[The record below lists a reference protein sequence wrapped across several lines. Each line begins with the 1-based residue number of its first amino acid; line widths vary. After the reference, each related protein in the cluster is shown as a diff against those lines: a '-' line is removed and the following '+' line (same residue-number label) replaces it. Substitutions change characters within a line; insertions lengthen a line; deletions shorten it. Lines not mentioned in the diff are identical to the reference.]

1 MHFQYWGLRERPFQ
15 NATDTRFAYLSDQ
28 HREGLARLLY
38 LVEEQKL
45 GGTLSGPYGVGKSM
59 VMELLAEKI
68 RNRPG
73 TLYIQLDAPP
83 VSTLAFAKQFLARL
97 GHRQPID
104 DLAAALDIIQAL
116 FAEDNPATRHL
127 VLSIDEAQMLRE
139 NASFEF
145 LHLLSNIRVRRR
157 DGTPVDTAI
166 TILLSGHHD
175 LLQHMAAEPSLAQR
189 FQFNWRLEPLND
201 RQVVEYVQHRV
212 RAAGGDI
219 WIFEEGALQEVFQA
233 SQGLPRLINN
243 MCDTAMLIGCAMH
256 ASRITGDIMHQA
268 IHETQTPALQLAS
281 ASNPGG
287 HHDERA

>member
-15 NATDTRFAYLSDQ
+15 NSTDTRFAYLSDQ

-59 VMELLAEKI
+59 VMEMLAEKV

-83 VSTLAFAKQFLARL
+83 VNTLAFAKQFLARL

-127 VLSIDEAQMLRE
+127 VLTIDEAQMLRE
-139 NASFEF
+139 DASFEF
-145 LHLLSNIRVRRR
+145 LHLLSNIRVRHR

-166 TILLSGHHD
+166 TILLAGHHD
-175 LLQHMAAEPSLAQR
+175 LLQHMAAEPSLSQR

-201 RQVVEYVQHRV
+201 RQVVEYVQHRI

-219 WIFEEGALQEVFQA
+219 WIFEESALREVYEA

-256 ASRITGDIMHQA
+256 ASRISGEIMHQA
-268 IHETQTPALQLAS
+268 ITETQTPSLQPAIT
-281 ASNPGG
+281 SNPGG
-287 HHDERA
+287 TP

>member
-15 NATDTRFAYLSDQ
+15 NSTDTRFAYLSEQ

-45 GGTLSGPYGVGKSM
+45 GGTLTGPYGVGKSM
-59 VMELLAEKI
+59 VMELLADKV

-73 TLYIQLDAPP
+73 TLYIQIDAPP
-83 VSTLAFAKQFLARL
+83 VNTLAFAKQFIARL

-127 VLSIDEAQMLRE
+127 VLTIDEAQMLRE
-139 NASFEF
+139 TASFEF
-145 LHLLSNIRVRRR
+145 LHLLSNIRARRH
-157 DGTPVDTAI
+157 DGTPVATAI
-166 TILLSGHHD
+166 TILLAGHSD
-175 LLQHMAAEPSLAQR
+175 LMQHMASEPSLAQR

-201 RQVVEYVQHRV
+201 RQVIEYVQHRI

-219 WIFEEGALQEVFQA
+219 WIFDEGALQELYEA

-243 MCDTAMLIGCAMH
+243 ICDTAMLIGCAMH
-256 ASRITGDIMHQA
+256 ASRITGDVMHQA
-268 IHETQTPALQLAS
+268 IAEVQPPSLQAGLAQVPGAL
-281 ASNPGG
+281 P
-287 HHDERA
+287 